1 MKKVIITTGGTGGH
15 IYPALAVADKLKEK
29 EVEIVFVGSKYRM
42 EKDLVP
48 NAGYKFIP
56 LDILPFNSVKS
67 VFKLIKSTLKAFS
80 ILKKEKADAVFGFG
94 NYISVPMLIASVILR
109 KKIYLQEQ
117 NSELGM
123 ANALFYRMSKK
134 TFLAFEKTYDEL
146 PQKYHSKLKVTGNP
160 LREEFLNLDSKV
172 EREKLKIREGEKI
185 LLITGGSQGSKNIN
199 DAILKN
205 WEKLFKEPDIRVY
218 WSTGKNHFE
227 EINNM
232 ISKLKPNDVIR
243 PYFDNM
249 PSIMTA
255 CDLVICR
262 AGAMAISEIIEVN
275 KPAIFI
281 PLGAGGQKANSL
293 MLKEK
298 KAAYVYDND
307 KVEEALIKGIEI
319 IKNDDELK
327 KLKSHIKTFKERD
340 AVDQIIEN
348 LDIWGN
354 F

>member
-1 MKKVIITTGGTGGH
+1 MKKIIFTTGGTGGH

-29 EVEIVFVGSKYRM
+29 DIDIVFVGSKYRM

-48 NAGYKFIP
+48 QGGYRFIP
-56 LDILPFNSVKS
+56 LDIIPFTSIVS
-67 VFKLIKSTLKAFS
+67 IIKLIKSTVQALF
-80 ILKKEKADAVFGFG
+80 ILKREKADAVFGFG
-94 NYISVPMLIASVILR
+94 NYISVPILIGALLTR

-123 ANALFYRMSKK
+123 ANKLFYRWSSK

-160 LREEFLNLDSKV
+160 LREDFLHLDSKI
-172 EREKLKIREGEKI
+172 EREKLKVREGEKI

-199 DAILKN
+199 DAVLKN
-205 WEKLFKEPDIRVY
+205 WDRIFKESDIRIY
-218 WSTGKNHFE
+218 WSTGKNNFE
-227 EINNM
+227 EINNQ
-232 ISKLKPNDVIR
+232 INKLKPNDVIR

-249 PSIMTA
+249 PNIMTA
-255 CDLVICR
+255 ADLIICR
-262 AGAMAISEIIEVN
+262 AGAMAISEIIELN

-281 PLGAGGQKANSL
+281 PLGAGGQKANSM

-298 KAAYVYDND
+298 EAAYVYDNSQ
-307 KVEEALIKGIEI
+307 VEDALLKALDLILNEG
-319 IKNDDELK
+319 ELK
-327 KLKSHIKTFKERD
+327 RLKGQIKTFKEGN
-340 AVDQIIEN
+340 AVEKIVEN

-354 F
+354 N